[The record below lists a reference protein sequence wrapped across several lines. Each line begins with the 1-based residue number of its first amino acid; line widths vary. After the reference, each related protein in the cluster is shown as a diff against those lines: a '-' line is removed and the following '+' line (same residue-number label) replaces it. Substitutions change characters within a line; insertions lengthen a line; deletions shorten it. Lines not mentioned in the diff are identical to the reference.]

1 MEDKLDCKTVEKHL
15 PLFIDKQLPEN
26 ILIQVHEHLNTCS
39 NCARLMDRFSQVWPS
54 LESRHDI
61 QPSTD
66 FALQLQQR
74 VLEYDQASYYKKKS
88 SRFLIHSM
96 RIAAAIVLTGIAVS
110 SGIYLGQF
118 PRLYQ
123 LQATKYIT
131 VMKQKPLFKSIDFFS
146 DVPVNSIESVC
157 LSITLEE

>member
-1 MEDKLDCKTVEKHL
+1 MDCKTVEKHL
-15 PLFIDKQLPEN
+15 PLFFEKQLPEN
-26 ILIQVHEHLNTCS
+26 ILIQVQKHLNTCS
-39 NCARLMDRFSQVWPS
+39 KCNRLLDRFSQVWPS
-54 LESRHDI
+54 LENRQDI
-61 QPSTD
+61 QPSAD
-66 FALQLQQR
+66 FARQLQQR
-74 VLEYDQASYYKKKS
+74 VLEYDEESNYKKRS

-96 RIAAAIVLTGIAVS
+96 RVAATIVLTGIAVS